1 MDFKTS
7 STSAW
12 GNARMRVAMVLD
24 VTGSMKDN
32 GKMAAMQKAAKALVD
47 QLAKLVKTDG
57 DVYISMVPF
66 AKDVNLGTSYKD
78 ATWIDWGFWSDQNP
92 TWGTCSNTSK
102 TNKTDCLSKSGR
114 TWTPDKTKWTGCV
127 TDRTQNYDIT
137 NAEPTSTNAPT
148 MVVPE
153 EYGSYCKSSSSAYM
167 PPIVPLT
174 YNWTTLTD
182 AIGKLQPTGNT
193 NQGIGLAW
201 GWLTLGVGKA
211 PFNAPAKD
219 TDNYDYTDAIVL
231 LSDGLNTQNRWTSDP
246 AKIDDREE
254 KMCAAAKAAPNNI
267 TIYAVQVDTG
277 GDTDLSGAERL
288 RQQRG
293 QVLPDHRP
301 RQDRVGV
308 QFDRTVAVQAARLAV
323 TVEQPARSNS
333 GKNIKKKPGRNGRAF
348 LLSKYQIA
356 NELVRGRGKLRDQ
369 ALVGLE
375 GLLGEIG
382 VEAGDLLRFR
392 DEGLVGR
399 AREFGLRF
407 DRLVQRLHA
416 GELFNVRFGVLER
429 LLGVVAIGGRDRL
442 NAALQVARGSG
453 NRFEMLF
460 AVVLNVF
467 NLDHQWSPFP
477 DCRCKPIAGRSRPP
491 DLHLYMC
498 NAQ

>member
-1 MDFKTS
+1 MLDTVVFRRIRTAVRRFAGANEGNIAILFGIAVIPIISFVGAAVDYTRANAARSSMQAALDSTALMLAKDLSGGTIQTSQISEKADAYFKALYTNNEAKSVKITATFTQNSGKGSTILVNGSGNIETGFMRVAGFPTMDFKTS

-267 TIYAVQVDTG
+267 TIYTVQVNTG
-277 GDTDLSGAERL
+277 GDKTS
-288 RQQRG
+288 
-293 QVLPDHRP
+293 QVLKDCASSADKFYLITDPDK
-301 RQDRVGV
+301 
-308 QFDRTVAVQAARLAV
+308 TVSVFNSIGQSLA
-323 TVEQPARSNS
+323 
-333 GKNIKKKPGRNGRAF
+333 
-348 LLSKYQIA
+348 
-356 NELVRGRGKLRDQ
+356 KLR
-369 ALVGLE
+369 
-375 GLLGEIG
+375 
-382 VEAGDLLRFR
+382 
-392 DEGLVGR
+392 
-399 AREFGLRF
+399 
-407 DRLVQRLHA
+407 
-416 GELFNVRFGVLER
+416 
-429 LLGVVAIGGRDRL
+429 
-442 NAALQVARGSG
+442 
-453 NRFEMLF
+453 
-460 AVVLNVF
+460 
-467 NLDHQWSPFP
+467 
-477 DCRCKPIAGRSRPP
+477 IAK
-491 DLHLYMC
+491 
-498 NAQ
+498 